1 MKFKT
6 NQQKDILYLNNPA
19 AKAIL
24 WSVIVLFYFFSS
36 CHNSPAKPPK
46 QEIVN
51 TPEQMREK
59 IPDVIRKI
67 IGQIT
72 DNAGKMDS
80 IPILQTDVL
89 KYLYDETDNEAKW
102 SREAKWT
109 PAGDSLIRFIK
120 NSRLYGLFPDDYHL
134 ESISLISEKFTN
146 DTEARKDVVLWS
158 RADVLLTDA
167 LLQLIKDIKLGRLQ
181 KDSITLRSDSTL
193 SKEFYE
199 QQVEKVIQSIAV
211 SRIIDSLEPSLKPYQ
226 ELRAGIKVFLDSAVF
241 KDYTYVPYPV
251 FDSVNFKPMLKKRL
265 VEEGLLDSSASLKDS
280 VQLAGAIKKYQQQ
293 KKLKADGKAGNETI
307 RSLNLTDKDKFFRI
321 ALSLDKYKMLPGRMP
336 DKYVWVN
343 LAGYYLQLWQND
355 SIEFDSK
362 VVVGKPL
369 TRTPELSSA
378 ISEMITYPQWSVP
391 QSIIV
396 KEFLPELKKDP
407 GYLEK
412 KGFSLLDADNQEV
425 DPYFVD
431 WSKYKKGIPYKII
444 QGSGDDNALGIMKFN
459 FPNKYAV
466 YLHDTN
472 QRYLFSQSI
481 RALSHGCVRVQEWER
496 LSNYILQNDSS
507 YVLSIGK
514 GSFTKA
520 DSVTQWLLRKEKHY
534 IPVRNKIPLFIR
546 YFTCEGKDGKIVFY
560 DDVYGEDH
568 RLREKYFASK

>member
-6 NQQKDILYLNNPA
+6 NQQRDILHLNNLA
-19 AKAIL
+19 AKTIL
-24 WSVIVLFYFFSS
+24 WSVIILLYFFSS
-36 CHNSPAKPPK
+36 CNNNRAKPPK

-72 DNAGKMDS
+72 DNAGKMDAIS
-80 IPILQTDVL
+80 VLQTDVV
-89 KYLYDETDNEAKW
+89 KYLYDKTDNEAKW

-120 NSRLYGLFPDDYHL
+120 NSMLYGLFPDDYHL
-134 ESISLISEKFTN
+134 ESISLINEKFTN

-158 RADVLLTDA
+158 RVDVLLTDA
-167 LLQLIKDIKLGRLQ
+167 LLQLIKDVKLGRLL

-265 VEEGLLDSSASLKDS
+265 VEEGLLDSYASLKDS
-280 VQLAGAIKKYQQQ
+280 IQLAGAIKKYQQQ
-293 KKLKADGKAGNETI
+293 KKLKVDGKAGNETI

-321 ALSLDKYKMLPGRMP
+321 ALNLDKYKMLPAKMP
-336 DKYVWVN
+336 EKYVWVN
-343 LAGYYLQLWQND
+343 LAGYYMQLREND
-355 SIEFDSK
+355 SVKIDSR

-369 TRTPELSSA
+369 TRSPELNSA
-378 ISEMITYPQWSVP
+378 ISEMVTYPQWSVP
-391 QSIIV
+391 QSIIA
-396 KEFLPELKKDP
+396 KEFLPALKKNS
-407 GYLEK
+407 GYLAK
-412 KGFSLLDADNQEV
+412 KGFSLLNDKNEEV

-431 WSKYKKGIPYKII
+431 WSRYKTGIPYKII

-472 QRYLFSQSI
+472 QRYLFSQAS
-481 RALSHGCVRVQEWER
+481 RALSHGCVRVQEWQT
-496 LSNYILQNDSS
+496 LTNYILRNDSLMARS
-507 YVLSIGK
+507 SGT
-514 GSFTKA
+514 GSFAKS
-520 DSVTQWLLRKEKHY
+520 DSVVKWLKNKEKHF
-534 IPVRNKIPLFIR
+534 IAVRNKIPLFIR

-560 DDVYGEDH
+560 DDIYDEDH
-568 RLREKYFASK
+568 RLRERYFAGK